1 MVAPR
6 SNNLRPV
13 EKYHYDIFHRTRAKL
28 HWQRHFLQFL
38 SPYYDNAG
46 LKYSEKHLC
55 KTIKPKNTIL
65 WFTEY
70 WVAFPPMHRELSG
83 KRLRG

>member
-13 EKYHYDIFHRTRAKL
+13 EKYHYDIFHRTGAKL
-28 HWQRHFLQFL
+28 HWQRHSLQFL

-46 LKYSEKHLC
+46 RKYSEKNLC
-55 KTIKPKNTIL
+55 KTIHQRNIFL
-65 WFTEY
+65 
-70 WVAFPPMHRELSG
+70 
-83 KRLRG
+83 